1 LTLVTAT
8 SASNSTSPKTQTVAC
23 SGTQNALGG
32 GGSVTNGGSEV
43 VIQSSYPTGDPPTG
57 WSVTAIETDFT
68 GANWSV
74 TAYVIC
80 ADTN

>member
-8 SASNSTSPKTQTVAC
+8 SATNSTSPKTQTVAC

-43 VIQSSYPTGDPPTG
+43 AIQSSYPTVDPPTG
-57 WSVTAIETDFT
+57 WSVTAVEVDSTF
-68 GANWSV
+68 ANWSV